1 MMNQSLKRS
10 CAVREGTLASIIKR
24 SVHGD
29 QLSHME
35 SMAGGVLESEGFAVY
50 SDVKFLYL
58 IGKIASETGQYP
70 EEGLGALNDYM
81 TILEYF
87 KDDMLEEGYERLRLK
102 SLYLIGM
109 LFYKLKDYE

>member
-1 MMNQSLKRS
+1 MMNHSLKRS

-29 QLSHME
+29 HLSE
-35 SMAGGVLESEGFAVY
+35 SMVGGVLESEGFAVY

-70 EEGLGALNDYM
+70 
-81 TILEYF
+81 
-87 KDDMLEEGYERLRLK
+87 
-102 SLYLIGM
+102 
-109 LFYKLKDYE
+109 